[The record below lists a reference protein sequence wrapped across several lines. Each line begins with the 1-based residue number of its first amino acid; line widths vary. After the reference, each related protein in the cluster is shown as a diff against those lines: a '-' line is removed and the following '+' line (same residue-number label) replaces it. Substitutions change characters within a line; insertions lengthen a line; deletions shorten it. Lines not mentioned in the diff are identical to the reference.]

1 MAYSDTEARNLDVAT
16 AMYEEMLMIF
26 DPTHVDRFIAEDY
39 VQHSTAASGGRE
51 GLRAF
56 LEDRREGFPDVDIRI
71 KRKLADGDFT
81 IFHIHT
87 IRHPGDPGMNIVD
100 IFRHRADGKVQEHWE
115 VLQIIPETLPHDN
128 GIF

>member
-1 MAYSDTEARNLDVAT
+1 MSYSETEARNLQMAT
-16 AMYEEMLMIF
+16 AMYHDMLMKF
-26 DPTHVDRFIAEDY
+26 DSRHVDRYIAEDY
-39 VQHSTAASGGRE
+39 IQHSTAASEGRE

-56 LEDRREGFPDVDIRI
+56 LDDRREGFPQIDIRI
-71 KRKLADGDFT
+71 MRSLADGDFT

-100 IFRHRADGKVQEHWE
+100 IFRHCPDGKVQEHWE
-115 VLQIIPETLPHDN
+115 VLQIIPETLPHKN

>member
-1 MAYSDTEARNLDVAT
+1 MAYSEKEAKNLRIAT
-16 AMYEEMLMIF
+16 QMYHEMLMRF
-26 DPTHVDRFIAEDY
+26 DPQHIDTYLAENY
-39 VQHSTAASGGRE
+39 VQHSTAATDGRE

-56 LEDRREGFPDVDIRI
+56 FNDRRERFADVRMEI
-71 KRKLADGDFT
+71 KAKFADGDFT

-100 IFRHRADGKVQEHWE
+100 IFRMHDGKVHEHWE
-115 VLQIIPETLPHDN
+115 VVQDIPQVMPHDN

>member
-1 MAYSDTEARNLDVAT
+1 MAYDETEARNLALAT
-16 AMYEEMLMIF
+16 AMYREMLMVF
-26 DPTHVDRFIAEDY
+26 DSTHVDRFIAEDY

-56 LEDRREGFPDVDIRI
+56 LDDRREGFPEVDIRI
-71 KRKLADGDFT
+71 KRALADGDFT

-100 IFRHRADGKVQEHWE
+100 IFRHRTDGKVQEHWE

>member
-1 MAYSDTEARNLDVAT
+1 MTYSETESRNLAMAT
-16 AMYEEMLMIF
+16 AMYHDMLMKF
-26 DPTHVDRFIAEDY
+26 DSAHVDRYIAEDY
-39 VQHSTAASGGRE
+39 IQHSTAASGGRE

-56 LEDRREGFPDVDIRI
+56 LDDRREGFPEVDIRI
-71 KRKLADGDFT
+71 KRSLADGDFT

-100 IFRHRADGKVQEHWE
+100 IFRHAGDGKVQEHWE
-115 VLQIIPETLPHDN
+115 VLQIIPETLPHEN

>member
-1 MAYSDTEARNLDVAT
+1 MAYTQREARNLAFAT
-16 AMYEEMLMIF
+16 AMYHEMLMRF
-26 DPTHVDRFIAEDY
+26 DSRHVDRFIAEDD

-56 LEDRREGFPDVDIRI
+56 LDDRSRGFPEVDIRI
-71 KRKLADGDFT
+71 KASFADGDIT

-87 IRHPGDPGMNIVD
+87 IRRPGDPGLNIVD
-100 IFRHRADGKVQEHWE
+100 IFRHRDDGLVQEHWE
-115 VLQIIPETLPHDN
+115 VLQEIPHVLPHDN

>member
-1 MAYSDTEARNLDVAT
+1 MAYSETEARNLAFAR
-16 AMYEEMLMIF
+16 AMYHEMLMVF
-26 DPTHVDRFIAEDY
+26 DAQHVDRFIAEDY
-39 VQHSTAASGGRE
+39 IQHSTAASGGRE

-56 LEDRREGFPDVDIRI
+56 LENRNEGFPEVDIRI
-71 KRKLADGDFT
+71 KAAYADGDVT

-87 IRHPGDPGMNIVD
+87 VRQPGDPGMNIVD

-115 VLQIIPETLPHDN
+115 VVQDIPAVLPHDN

>member
-1 MAYSDTEARNLDVAT
+1 MAYSDTEARNLEMAT

-26 DPTHVDRFIAEDY
+26 DPQHVDRFIAEDY
-39 VQHSTAASGGRE
+39 VQHSTAAAGGRE

-56 LEDRREGFPDVDIRI
+56 LEDRREGFPEVDIRI

-100 IFRHRADGKVQEHWE
+100 IFRHLPDGKVQEHWE

>member
-1 MAYSDTEARNLDVAT
+1 MAYSETEARNLDMAT
-16 AMYEEMLMIF
+16 AMYEEMLMLF

-39 VQHSTAASGGRE
+39 IQHSTAASGGRE

-100 IFRHRADGKVQEHWE
+100 IFRHQSDGKVQEHWE

>member
-1 MAYSDTEARNLDVAT
+1 MAHSETETRNLAMAT
-16 AMYEEMLMIF
+16 AMYHEMLMKF
-26 DPTHVDRFIAEDY
+26 DSTHVDRFIAEDY

-56 LEDRREGFPDVDIRI
+56 LDDRREGFPEVDIRI
-71 KRKLADGDFT
+71 KHSYADGDFT

-87 IRHPGDPGMNIVD
+87 VRHPGDPGMNIVD
-100 IFRHRADGKVQEHWE
+100 IFRHVDGRVQEHWE
-115 VLQIIPETLPHDN
+115 VLQLIPETLPHEN